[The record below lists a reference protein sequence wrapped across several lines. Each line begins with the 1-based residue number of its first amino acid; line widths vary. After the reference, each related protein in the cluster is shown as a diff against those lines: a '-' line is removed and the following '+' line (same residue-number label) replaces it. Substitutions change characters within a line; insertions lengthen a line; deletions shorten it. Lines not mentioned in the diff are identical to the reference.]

1 MPTNNVE
8 RIAALAS
15 LLDDELQETL
25 WEYAELLYVQQV
37 AFEHTDPLMVPAELD
52 PRVWTKDCE
61 LR

>member
-1 MPTNNVE
+1 MPSNHVE

-37 AFEHTDPLMVPAELD
+37 AFEHTDPVMSPIESDLSF
-52 PRVWTKDCE
+52 WG
-61 LR
+61 